1 MENFGKANLGRPNVN
16 KGKKLPGEVYTGEEV
31 KKLIKACGNRYP
43 TGIRNAGLIA
53 VLYGAGLRISEALAL
68 VPSDLDLKE
77 GTIKVSHGKND
88 IDRIAAI
95 TTDCQIYLERWIE
108 RRKAMGFNGR
118 EPVFCG
124 ITKGKG
130 KLGEDGEIKNKV
142 VSWGKPMKVQYVRQ
156 MLPRLGK
163 KAGIEKRIHAHG
175 FRHSFA
181 TLMERNDKRLADI
194 QGALGHGDIAVTS
207 KYIAKLGSNEVIE
220 SVRSLKSFS

>member
-1 MENFGKANLGRPNVN
+1 MESFGKANLGRSNVN

-31 KKLIKACGNRYP
+31 KKLIEACGKRYP

-53 VLYGAGLRISEALAL
+53 VLAGAGLRISEALAL

-77 GTIKVSHGKND
+77 GTIKVSHGKGD
-88 IDRIAAI
+88 KARIAAI
-95 TTDCQIYLERWIE
+95 TFDCQGYLEKWIE

-118 EPVFCG
+118 EPLFCG

-130 KLGEDGEIKNKV
+130 KKV

-181 TLMERNDKRLADI
+181 TQMERNHKRIADI
-194 QGALGHGDIAVTS
+194 QGALGHSDVAITA
-207 KYIAKLGSNEVIE
+207 KYIAKLGSNEVVE
-220 SVRSLKSFS
+220 SVRSMKSFN

>member
-1 MENFGKANLGRPNVN
+1 MENFGKANLGRPNVY
-16 KGKKLPGEVYTGEEV
+16 KGKKVPGQVYTGEEV
-31 KKLIKACGNRYP
+31 EKLIKACGNRYP

-68 VPSDLDLKE
+68 VPSDLDLKK
-77 GTIKVSHGKND
+77 GTIKVGHGKGD
-88 IDRIAAI
+88 KARIAAI

-124 ITKGKG
+124 ITKGKT
-130 KLGEDGEIKNKV
+130 V
-142 VSWGKPMKVQYVRQ
+142 SSWGKPMKVQYVRQ
-156 MLPRLGK
+156 VLPRLGK

-194 QGALGHGDIAVTS
+194 QGALGHGNIAVTS